1 MKNDRLEDFVRG
13 HRDEFDIH
21 TPPPE
26 IWEKL
31 NRRLPG
37 QAKKRLPRRWMSIA
51 AVLAVALLGSGIV
64 VHSLLF
70 NRAGLRPGAEA
81 NSGMRELLEAEA
93 YYAQQ
98 IHGKLEE
105 IRKCYRLN
113 PELQEEVE
121 DDLQELEHM
130 YNELKKDLKENISNK
145 EVIEAMIENNR
156 FRLKLVDEVLE
167 QINC

>member
-1 MKNDRLEDFVRG
+1 MKNDRLEEFVTG

-31 NRRLPG
+31 NRRLPK
-37 QAKKRLPRRWMSIA
+37 QAKKSLPRRWISIA
-51 AVLAVALLGSGIV
+51 AALAIVLLGSGV
-64 VHSLLF
+64 VVRSLVF
-70 NRAGLRPGAEA
+70 NRDGTRLGADA
-81 NSGMRELLEAEA
+81 NPEMRELLEAEA

-130 YNELKKDLKENISNK
+130 YNELRKDLKENISNK